1 MDEAMGGSKAR
12 GVQRADVFQA
22 ADALLKERQSPTIE
36 RIRLKIGRGSP
47 NTVGPLLRE
56 WFATLGPRLE
66 GARTSADEEASRLPL
81 EVVQAAQ
88 ALFDVASR
96 HAAKSQAQAT
106 QATVRE
112 LELRA
117 AAIDVREREATQRE
131 DAFEHARASL
141 DAALASS
148 QADRE
153 SLTRQLAEMS
163 ARAQE
168 QMDAAARTRQ
178 ALEVEVSRLT
188 RLATDLQASKDA
200 LRAEHAASLSA
211 QERTGREAEER
222 HIERHA
228 ATERRL
234 LAEVDRA
241 REESKAAAALGAREK
256 AARQQAEASL
266 VLAREQHAS
275 EIRDARAASVQELAA
290 MSRTIAE
297 LQEKLRGAQALHEQ
311 EALSH
316 METRALLKAAIPDPR
331 RKASAKFAPANEAA
345 TKARR

>member
-1 MDEAMGGSKAR
+1 MAETMGGSKAR

-22 ADALLKERQSPTIE
+22 ADALLKEGQSPTIE

-47 NTVGPLLRE
+47 NTVGPLLHQ

-66 GARTSADEEASRLPL
+66 GARSSADEEAGRLPL

-112 LELRA
+112 LELRT
-117 AAIDVREREATQRE
+117 AAIDVREREASQRE

-153 SLTRQLAEMS
+153 SLTRQLTEMS

-168 QMDAAARTRQ
+168 QADAAARARQ
-178 ALEVEVSRLT
+178 ALEADVSRLT
-188 RLATDLQASKDA
+188 RLASDLQASKDA
-200 LRAEHAASLSA
+200 LRAEHAASLGA
-211 QERTGREAEER
+211 QERAGREAEER

-241 REESKAAAALGAREK
+241 REEFKASSALGARER

-266 VLAREQHAS
+266 VLAREQHSS
-275 EIRDARAASVQELAA
+275 ELRDTRAAAAQEVAA
-290 MSRTIAE
+290 LSRTVAE

-316 METRALLKAAIPDPR
+316 AETRALLKAAIPDPR
-331 RKASAKFAPANEAA
+331 RRASEKLPPAKDAA
-345 TKARR
+345 AKPRR